1 MSNFIKINVFILNLI
16 LLCGC
21 VAEDSNYNENK
32 LEKIEFTITSQG
44 TQSDVSG
51 GQVITVKNS
60 SMFDEVSLRIP
71 SISGSSAEPNF
82 EENQATFLLSN
93 ISACSSLEI
102 TQVSENK
109 HTRLITVTEVVD
121 TNPGLCDP
129 SPEGFSNLKYVIIEF
144 KRSGMPVSILYETR
158 NNY

>member
-1 MSNFIKINVFILNLI
+1 MRNFIKINVFIFNLVF
-16 LLCGC
+16 LSGC
-21 VAEDSNYNENK
+21 VPEDSNDDKNK
-32 LEKIEFTITSQG
+32 FEKIEFTITSQG
-44 TQSDVSG
+44 TQSDVFG

-60 SMFDEVSLRIP
+60 DMFDEISLRIP
-71 SISGSSAEPNF
+71 SISGASAEPNF

-102 TQVSENK
+102 TQVSENM
-109 HTRLITVTEVVD
+109 HTRLITVTEVIN

-129 SPEGFSNLKYVIIEF
+129 SPEGFSNLEYAIIEF
-144 KRSGMPVSILYETR
+144 KRAGMPVSVLYETR

>member
-1 MSNFIKINVFILNLI
+1 MRNFITISAFIFSLI
-16 LLCGC
+16 LLSGC
-21 VAEDSNYNENK
+21 VAEDSSDDDNEFEN
-32 LEKIEFTITSQG
+32 IEFSITSQG

-60 SMFDEVSLRIP
+60 SMFDEVSLRMP

-102 TQVSENK
+102 TQVNENK

-129 SPEGFSNLKYVIIEF
+129 SPEGFSSLKYAIIEF